1 MLKLNNYFDIKRLV
15 IALAF
20 TTIVIVLTHIPQE
33 LMPSQL
39 QKNDLDKLQHIVA
52 YGIITFLFIFS
63 LKSSPSLLSALLVFI
78 VILVIG
84 IADEI
89 TQPFVNRQASLS
101 DLAADIIGIITA
113 LLLMVAGKRR
123 FFQNKNQIIR

>member
-52 YGIITFLFIFS
+52 YGIITFLFTLS

-89 TQPFVNRQASLS
+89 TQPFVHRQASLS
-101 DLAADIIGIITA
+101 DLAADVIGIITA
-113 LLLMVAGKRR
+113 LLLIVAGKR
-123 FFQNKNQIIR
+123 